1 LHFIFAQEPSG
12 PEAAAA
18 MAGLEV
24 EVRCYKHVQEAT
36 LAELTTALQHLEMK
50 QAKGQG
56 LGSWSS
62 DQLVALRTEV
72 ARKQAA
78 EALTQLG
85 DAALEALTRKMNSY
99 HSDEGRCYVLTAS
112 SFYNLFTNVKGIA
125 GEQRRPGVYF
135 LSCVFHSCVRK
146 LPKGHRHVPEAVT
159 LYPCLQNEPYRCQ
172 EHNDSQC

>member
-1 LHFIFAQEPSG
+1 MLFGTLASHSVCCKWCIVWDSITGEHCFLSRAQEPSG

-36 LAELTTALQHLEMK
+36 LAELTTALQHLDLK

-99 HSDEGRCYVLTAS
+99 HSEEGALLVPGLSYVS
-112 SFYNLFTNVKGIA
+112 VV
-125 GEQRRPGVYF
+125 GV
-135 LSCVFHSCVRK
+135 
-146 LPKGHRHVPEAVT
+146 
-159 LYPCLQNEPYRCQ
+159 NEPALTQ
-172 EHNDSQC
+172 QQCG